1 MFKIIP
7 FYFVLSMFI
16 SFLILY
22 IISPAPQVVIKNPSV
37 NNDISDL
44 YVDDS
49 GVCYRY
55 KRQKIKCDGI

>member
-1 MFKIIP
+1 
-7 FYFVLSMFI
+7 MFI